1 MGNGKTYNRS
11 LLGLLLSA
19 DLIAGFFA
27 FSMGFKVNILNGESG
42 LLTWFIFSEILW
54 ISLFTLSNLYDTR
67 ATLSRFEEILRIVP
81 TVYFTL
87 IFIITGQVMNVYL
100 LPFDFKQILVY
111 GFILSGFLILGR
123 ILIHTIQKLLLKQN
137 IGMRKAVILGVNR
150 RGLDVYEKLQQ
161 SYHHGLTIRGF
172 VKAKDDPILS
182 EAHEVPVEILGEE
195 KSINEVIYE
204 EKIDD
209 VIIALDKPSSERIM
223 DTIMSVNG
231 HPVSMK
237 ILPDMYE
244 VVTGMARTNQLVGV
258 PLIDVNLNLD
268 TFYSKHLK
276 RIFDILIS
284 TISLISI
291 FPFWILIALGIKIDS
306 KGPLFYVQERNGLD
320 YKKFKCF
327 KFRTLKE
334 GKVDDGHV
342 SINDSRVTKL
352 GKFLRK
358 TSIDELPQF
367 FNVLKGEM
375 SVVGPRPHMLSY
387 NKAYA
392 NQVDNTQLMARH
404 RIMPGI
410 TGLAQVRGFRGE
422 IENNSDIIGRVK
434 LDLFY
439 IQNWSVLLD
448 LKIIVMTLVKLVVGD
463 EKAY

>member
-1 MGNGKTYNRS
+1 MTFNTKRYSGFIRPILYMADIMVLLLFVLFFHSFRNDSYYLGLFLIIGWFITTFFTGYYNVYRFTNSIKIVQIAIRQFALYSLVYLSYFSFSKIILTFSTAAYSLTLLFLS
-11 LLGLLLSA
+11 LLSV
-19 DLIAGFFA
+19 
-27 FSMGFKVNILNGESG
+27 K
-42 LLTWFIFSEILW
+42 FI
-54 ISLFTLSNLYDTR
+54 
-67 ATLSRFEEILRIVP
+67 
-81 TVYFTL
+81 
-87 IFIITGQVMNVYL
+87 VYL
-100 LPFDFKQILVY
+100 ALKNYRLKGRNGRY
-111 GFILSGFLILGR
+111 TLILGNNEATR
-123 ILIHTIQKLLLKQN
+123 ALETFFLKKPIYGYNYLGYFTNKESNSKLGSFKDFFPFIENKNIDDIYCSISEFSDLEIDELIKYSNTHFKTLKFIPDSN
-137 IGMRKAVILGVNR
+137 K
-150 RGLDVYEKLQQ
+150 
-161 SYHHGLTIRGF
+161 
-172 VKAKDDPILS
+172 ILS
-182 EAHEVPVEILGEE
+182 SGFEVDYYDYFPVLSMNELALNK
-195 KSINEVIYE
+195 KSYQFIKRAFDIFFS
-204 EKIDD
+204 IT
-209 VIIALDKPSSERIM
+209 II
-223 DTIMSVNG
+223 
-231 HPVSMK
+231 
-237 ILPDMYE
+237 
-244 VVTGMARTNQLVGV
+244 VGV
-258 PLIDVNLNLD
+258 LSWLMPLLYVL
-268 TFYSKHLK
+268 
-276 RIFDILIS
+276 
-284 TISLISI
+284 
-291 FPFWILIALGIKIDS
+291 IKIDS

-392 NQVDNTQLMARH
+392 EQVDNTQLLARH